1 VASSG
6 KNSGTSSN
14 NNINSSNNNN
24 NRLLPPDK
32 LRKNHINSN
41 CKQRSLSMSLSD
53 SPPLS
58 LYLFPSRLLSLY
70 RFMQISFR
78 YFWLIRWQQLVIING
93 DTLQLFPLSQY
104 KRLRQRTCQ
113 PSHLSITIAAFLQP
127 RHMPYQCHLWCSCK
141 HSRQS
146 P

>member
-1 VASSG
+1 LQFTTQINLAQEVASSG

-14 NNINSSNNNN
+14 NNINSSNNNNNN

-58 LYLFPSRLLSLY
+58 LSLSLTPSLSLSIY
-70 RFMQISFR
+70 ANKFPLFLIDSVTAVSHHQWRHFAIISFE
-78 YFWLIRWQQLVIING
+78 
-93 DTLQLFPLSQY
+93 
-104 KRLRQRTCQ
+104 
-113 PSHLSITIAAFLQP
+113 SIQKT
-127 RHMPYQCHLWCSCK
+127 
-141 HSRQS
+141 
-146 P
+146 